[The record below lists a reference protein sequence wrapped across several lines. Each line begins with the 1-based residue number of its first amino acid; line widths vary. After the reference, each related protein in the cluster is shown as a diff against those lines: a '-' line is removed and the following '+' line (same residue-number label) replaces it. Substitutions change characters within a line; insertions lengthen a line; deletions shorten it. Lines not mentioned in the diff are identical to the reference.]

1 MPITIYGT
9 DWCDDTSRTRAFLA
23 AKGIRPKFIDIEAR
37 PEEARHLST
46 GGRPISIPI
55 LIFSDGARL
64 DDPSQEELEAALGSQ
79 GMTVAVR
86 HRTKLNKALSRF
98 EQYRDDLLVTSADF
112 IDREGTIVIVS
123 SHHHEPQNP
132 AFDEENVQRLTSGL
146 VEIINRSGRTV
157 EIDIHDGIEP
167 VEDEPDPRAAP
178 WADGDL
184 DADISAPTWRESDP
198 RVAPW
203 PDPNDPLAPEP
214 TTPTETETATP
225 VNADVDNDAS
235 VEVED
240 VPAAIE
246 TAQDQDQP
254 TDAGSAESP
263 AAIDATPSPNA
274 ELPTPVLST
283 GSTAEA
289 LQPDPPAVVCP
300 LTQSFTELW
309 SSGADHRAA
318 ADLARAEGVGRLA
331 AIKGLH
337 DLWEMPLTPEAM
349 TLAFGE
355 PATDDLAAMF
365 HVLGWIID
373 QNPGSTMSEFQAFD
387 DATGISVKT
396 QALSLAKRPRDT
408 IAVVDRMGPGLHVRT
423 IDENRAREMASAT
436 IREADGLLRIQDQST
451 LRLSFGWIFLYQS
464 TEFMDSGDYSKM
476 ISGNAPL
483 LVDRFTGAL
492 WITDTAERPDA
503 YANNYLMT
511 GNPLTPASSAQLDAR

>member
-64 DDPSQEELEAALGSQ
+64 DDPSQEELEAAIGSQ
-79 GMTVAVR
+79 GMTVDVR

-112 IDREGTIVIVS
+112 IDREGTIVIVGS
-123 SHHHEPQNP
+123 RHHEPRNP
-132 AFDEENVQRLTSGL
+132 ALDDENIQRLTSGL

-157 EIDIHDGIEP
+157 EISSSDSIETAETEP
-167 VEDEPDPRAAP
+167 GPSQWVETEIDTEVRTP
-178 WADGDL
+178 
-184 DADISAPTWRESDP
+184 IWRESDP

-203 PDPNDPLAPEP
+203 PDPNDPLATEP
-214 TTPTETETATP
+214 ITPTESEAAGTLDAPTNTA
-225 VNADVDNDAS
+225 VDVGDDALALLDDTR
-235 VEVED
+235 EVS
-240 VPAAIE
+240 A
-246 TAQDQDQP
+246 TAQDQPAETEAADAEP
-254 TDAGSAESP
+254 TEPPEAEPP
-263 AAIDATPSPNA
+263 A
-274 ELPTPVLST
+274 PVLAT
-283 GSTAEA
+283 GSTGEA
-289 LQPDPPAVVCP
+289 LQPDLPVAVCP
-300 LTQSFTELW
+300 LTQLFTELW

-318 ADLARAEGVGRLA
+318 AQLARAEGVSRLA

-355 PATDDLAAMF
+355 PVTDDLAAMF

-373 QNPGSTMSEFQAFD
+373 QNPGATMSELQAFD
-387 DATGISVKT
+387 DATGVSVKT
-396 QALSLAKRPRDT
+396 QALSLAKRPLDT
-408 IAVVDRMGPGLHVRT
+408 IAIVDRMGPGLHVRT

-464 TEFMDSGDYSKM
+464 VEFMDSGDYSKM

-503 YANNYLMT
+503 YASNYLAT